1 MKNEKLEDFLYK
13 NRLKSSD
20 LVEFWGVSKGVV
32 SQILN
37 GTTKLPTKRLEL
49 LLNND
54 RGWDVSMLTEEP
66 QPQLV
71 NENGPS
77 LTGIEALLRDM
88 LAEERARVEA
98 LNEMIW
104 ELKAENARLQEQLR
118 IKGGA
123 AADAE
128 DSLSATA

>member
-1 MKNEKLEDFLYK
+1 MKDFKGFIFHNNINQKDVIDYL
-13 NRLKSSD
+13 
-20 LVEFWGVSKGVV
+20 GVSKGYMSLVI
-32 SQILN
+32 S
-37 GTTKLPTKRLEL
+37 GKKKLSEENFRKLIENPY
-49 LLNND
+49 
-54 RGWDVSMLTEEP
+54 GWDVSMLTDEP

-88 LAEERARVEA
+88 LAEDRARVEA

>member
-1 MKNEKLEDFLYK
+1 
-13 NRLKSSD
+13 
-20 LVEFWGVSKGVV
+20 
-32 SQILN
+32 
-37 GTTKLPTKRLEL
+37 
-49 LLNND
+49 
-54 RGWDVSMLTEEP
+54 MLTEGK

-77 LTGIEALLRDM
+77 LTSIEALLRDM

-118 IKGGA
+118 IKGGDA
-123 AADAE
+123 IGAE
-128 DSLSATA
+128 DFLSATA

>member
-1 MKNEKLEDFLYK
+1 MID
-13 NRLKSSD
+13 LKAFRKINSITQVD
-20 LVEFWGVSKGVV
+20 LADYLGVGQGFI
-32 SQILN
+32 SQIEKGSRPLPKEN
-37 GTTKLPTKRLEL
+37 ISKLLANPF
-49 LLNND
+49 
-54 RGWDVSMLTEEP
+54 GWDTSMLTEGK

-77 LTGIEALLRDM
+77 LTSIEALLRDM

-118 IKGGA
+118 IKGGDA
-123 AADAE
+123 IGAE
-128 DSLSATA
+128 DFLSATA